1 MLVCVGCACVVSR
14 FSHVQLWDSMDSSPP
29 GSSAHGILQT
39 RILEWVD
46 RPLEEYQ
53 GPKGWGLGEPVCILK
68 LPKLG
73 CEQLLEPGEGNGN
86 PLRYSCLE
94 NPMDGKAC
102 RLHSMVGYSLGGHR
116 VGHD

>member
-46 RPLEEYQ
+46 RPLEKRSTRARKA
-53 GPKGWGLGEPVCILK
+53 GGWE
-68 LPKLG
+68 
-73 CEQLLEPGEGNGN
+73 
-86 PLRYSCLE
+86 
-94 NPMDGKAC
+94 
-102 RLHSMVGYSLGGHR
+102 SLY
-116 VGHD
+116 VY